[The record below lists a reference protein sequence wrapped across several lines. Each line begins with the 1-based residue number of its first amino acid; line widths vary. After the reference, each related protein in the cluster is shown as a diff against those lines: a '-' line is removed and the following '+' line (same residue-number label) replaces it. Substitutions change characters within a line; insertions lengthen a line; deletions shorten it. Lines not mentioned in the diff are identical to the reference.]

1 MCFYGLR
8 VECVVLLV
16 LLAAVCV
23 VFLCFRLRLYF
34 FSVSLFLVLCAL
46 VLVKLYLAT
55 LKLYL

>member
-1 MCFYGLR
+1 MGFYGLR
-8 VECVVLLV
+8 VECVVLPV

-46 VLVKLYLAT
+46 VLVKFYLDT
-55 LKLYL
+55 LRLCL